1 MLIRTILG
9 GQGMGIDE
17 ILESVEEYIENANI
31 NEIIKELERIEEK
44 CQDFLTRKIIMEK

>member
-1 MLIRTILG
+1 
-9 GQGMGIDE
+9 MGIDE

-44 CQDFLTRKIIMEK
+44 C